1 MHTYCLLTCFCR
13 LYCDFLA
20 LCFVIF
26 QPTGVF
32 SLTEVDLYPFGA
44 GNGDTQLI
52 ATSDFVPFS
61 FNVSNFRGFTFVS
74 DGYNVSTIHWK
85 YTTIFILL
93 IQIDS
98 IGRLSLTSTM
108 VTASVLVSPLTNN
121 DPFPVRGNIFHRL
134 TNDTDLLNRARDD
147 IRRSSVAQ
155 IFFNPTYLII
165 ATWVNHTRL
174 NTPDPDAVSSSV
186 IIKRYC
192 KNNFH
197 SG

>member
-20 LCFVIF
+20 LCIVIF

-74 DGYNVSTIHWK
+74 DGYNVSTIH
-85 YTTIFILL
+85 
-93 IQIDS
+93 
-98 IGRLSLTSTM
+98 
-108 VTASVLVSPLTNN
+108 
-121 DPFPVRGNIFHRL
+121 
-134 TNDTDLLNRARDD
+134 
-147 IRRSSVAQ
+147 
-155 IFFNPTYLII
+155 
-165 ATWVNHTRL
+165 
-174 NTPDPDAVSSSV
+174 
-186 IIKRYC
+186 
-192 KNNFH
+192 
-197 SG
+197 